1 MNDLASD
8 ITKWLMQRPAWQ
20 QEAVE
25 RQLKKGDL
33 SDSDI
38 DEIASMLKSS
48 TGPIPS
54 TTPTFSG
61 LQGVGQNSE
70 ALRLVSIGDI
80 QGIES
85 LKPFRP
91 LDFGEGNL
99 SVIYGHN
106 GSGKSGYTRILKRI
120 CGHPRANQLRHN
132 IFEAPP
138 EKKQCTVIYQVDS
151 DIHEEVWHA
160 DSDPID
166 RLRVVDIFDS
176 EAATFYLSSETDV
189 TYTPPQIALFEQL
202 SDTCNRVK
210 ALLKREQGEL
220 VVALPRI
227 PAEYVST
234 PTAISYQSQSLHKL
248 PAAVIND
255 LKSWTQSEQKNLD
268 DLLYRLKTAD
278 PAAVARQKRQIK
290 VHVDQLVSRIMA
302 SSEALGAEQ
311 IQGIRN
317 KQQDALTK
325 RRIATEAVKVQSA
338 QLNGVGTET
347 WRALWE
353 AARKY
358 SIGEA
363 YPGREFPATNE
374 GDQCVL
380 CHQDLGPDARKRLQE
395 FDASIR
401 GTLESAASNAEET
414 YTKALERLPT
424 WMTSVEITAVCTAA
438 LDDSWA
444 PVLTEFWAQV
454 QLSCKRLKLGDPQEQ
469 AMPIAT
475 PAENI
480 ERLQSYS
487 DTLEAVALQF
497 DQDASQFDREKAADI
512 KLNLE
517 AKRWTAQQESS
528 IDEEIVR
535 CKKAAQYDKWIASTN
550 PQAISKKA
558 GELAQIAITEAYVQR
573 FNAEL
578 GSLGAEHIRVTLNKT
593 RTNHGVVMHKLQ
605 LAGASTTPSVSLVD
619 VLSEGERRIISLAA
633 FLADVGDKPHI
644 APFIFDDPISS
655 LDHDYEWRVA
665 LRLSQL
671 ARDRQVLIFTH
682 RLSLFGAVEEAAKK
696 MGDSWKKDN
705 LVQRFIRVYQ
715 GISGHPTEE
724 VVASANTKKAN
735 NILLDRLNQA
745 ISAGSKNG
753 PEAYERDA
761 QVICTEFRK
770 LLERTVEDDLLNQ
783 VVKRHRRSVQTDNRL
798 GALSCITPEDCQLI
812 DGLMTKYS
820 AFEHSQSSETPVRI
834 PEGDELR
841 ADLKRLVVWRADF
854 HGRPSKPMA

>member
-91 LDFGEGNL
+91 LGFGEGNL

-374 GDQCVL
+374 GDRCVL

-475 PAENI
+475 PAESI

-535 CKKAAQYDKWIASTN
+535 SKKVAQYDKWIASTN

-578 GSLGAEHIRVTLNKT
+578 GSLGAKHIRVTLNKT

-735 NILLDRLNQA
+735 NILLERLNQA

>member
-91 LDFGEGNL
+91 LGFGEGNL

-374 GDQCVL
+374 GDRCVL

>member
-61 LQGVGQNSE
+61 LQGVGQNPE

-374 GDQCVL
+374 GDRCVL

-475 PAENI
+475 PAESI

-535 CKKAAQYDKWIASTN
+535 CKKVAQYDKWIASTN

>member
-61 LQGVGQNSE
+61 LQGVGQNPE

-91 LDFGEGNL
+91 LGFGEGNL

-268 DLLYRLKTAD
+268 DLLYRLKTPD

-374 GDQCVL
+374 GDRCVL

-475 PAENI
+475 PAESI

-535 CKKAAQYDKWIASTN
+535 CKKVAQYDKWIASTN

-578 GSLGAEHIRVTLNKT
+578 GSLGAKHIRVTLNKT

-715 GISGHPTEE
+715 GISGYPTEE

-735 NILLDRLNQA
+735 SILLDRLNQA

>member
-25 RQLKKGDL
+25 RQIKKGDL

-268 DLLYRLKTAD
+268 DLLYRLKTPD

-302 SSEALGAEQ
+302 SSEALGADS
-311 IQGIRN
+311 G
-317 KQQDALTK
+317 
-325 RRIATEAVKVQSA
+325 
-338 QLNGVGTET
+338 
-347 WRALWE
+347 
-353 AARKY
+353 
-358 SIGEA
+358 
-363 YPGREFPATNE
+363 YP
-374 GDQCVL
+374 
-380 CHQDLGPDARKRLQE
+380 K
-395 FDASIR
+395 
-401 GTLESAASNAEET
+401 
-414 YTKALERLPT
+414 
-424 WMTSVEITAVCTAA
+424 
-438 LDDSWA
+438 
-444 PVLTEFWAQV
+444 
-454 QLSCKRLKLGDPQEQ
+454 
-469 AMPIAT
+469 
-475 PAENI
+475 
-480 ERLQSYS
+480 
-487 DTLEAVALQF
+487 
-497 DQDASQFDREKAADI
+497 
-512 KLNLE
+512 
-517 AKRWTAQQESS
+517 
-528 IDEEIVR
+528 
-535 CKKAAQYDKWIASTN
+535 
-550 PQAISKKA
+550 
-558 GELAQIAITEAYVQR
+558 
-573 FNAEL
+573 
-578 GSLGAEHIRVTLNKT
+578 
-593 RTNHGVVMHKLQ
+593 
-605 LAGASTTPSVSLVD
+605 
-619 VLSEGERRIISLAA
+619 
-633 FLADVGDKPHI
+633 
-644 APFIFDDPISS
+644 
-655 LDHDYEWRVA
+655 
-665 LRLSQL
+665 
-671 ARDRQVLIFTH
+671 
-682 RLSLFGAVEEAAKK
+682 
-696 MGDSWKKDN
+696 
-705 LVQRFIRVYQ
+705 
-715 GISGHPTEE
+715 
-724 VVASANTKKAN
+724 
-735 NILLDRLNQA
+735 
-745 ISAGSKNG
+745 
-753 PEAYERDA
+753 
-761 QVICTEFRK
+761 
-770 LLERTVEDDLLNQ
+770 
-783 VVKRHRRSVQTDNRL
+783 
-798 GALSCITPEDCQLI
+798 
-812 DGLMTKYS
+812 
-820 AFEHSQSSETPVRI
+820 
-834 PEGDELR
+834 
-841 ADLKRLVVWRADF
+841 
-854 HGRPSKPMA
+854 

>member
-311 IQGIRN
+311 IQGIQN

-374 GDQCVL
+374 GDRCVL

-454 QLSCKRLKLGDPQEQ
+454 QLSCKRLGDPQEQ
-469 AMPIAT
+469 TMPIAT

-535 CKKAAQYDKWIASTN
+535 CKKVAQYDKWIASTN